1 METLT
6 IEYDTQN
13 VAARQILEG
22 LLAAGVF
29 RLKGGED
36 EFDRDL
42 KRAISGDEL
51 MNRLSVRIHK
61 MFKEDDSTLFAGS

>member
-13 VAARQILEG
+13 VAARQILND

-29 RLKGGED
+29 RLKDTED
-36 EFDRDL
+36 EFNLDFN
-42 KRAISGDEL
+42 RAISGDEL
-51 MNRLSVRIHK
+51 MSRLSVRIHK
-61 MFKEDDSTLFAGS
+61 MFENAGALSS